1 MAHLDKDDYRTMN
14 LFLIGYRCTGK
25 TTLGKLLASKLGL
38 KFVDADRML
47 HKETGLEIATF
58 VRRRGWSAFRKKEMD
73 VICRLSQSNGQVI
86 ATGGGVV
93 TIPDNVTTMRSNGL
107 VIWLRASVDTIR
119 QRMLVDNTTAESR
132 PSLTEQGALAEIEL
146 VTKEREPLYKAAAHL
161 SILTDDLTVD
171 EAVHAIIK
179 MISVHKQAI
188 R

>member
-1 MAHLDKDDYRTMN
+1 MMN

-25 TTLGKLLASKLGL
+25 TTLGKVLAAKLGL
-38 KFVDADRML
+38 KFVDADRII
-47 HKETGLEIATF
+47 HKETGLEISTF
-58 VRRRGWSAFRKKEMD
+58 VKRRGWNTFRKKEKD
-73 VICRLSQSNGQVI
+73 VLYRLSQSNGQVI

-107 VIWLRASVDTIR
+107 VIWLKASVDTIR
-119 QRMLVDNTTAESR
+119 QRMQADNTTGKSR
-132 PSLTEQGALAEIEL
+132 PSLTEQGTLAEIEK

-179 MISVHKQAI
+179 MISIHRQT
-188 R
+188 

>member
-1 MAHLDKDDYRTMN
+1 MVHSDKNNYRMMN

-25 TTLGKLLASKLGL
+25 TTLGKVLAAKLEL
-38 KFVDADRML
+38 KFVDTDRML
-47 HKETGLEIATF
+47 QKETGLEIATF
-58 VRRRGWSAFRKKEMD
+58 VSRRGWKAFREKEMNE
-73 VICRLSQSNGQVI
+73 IYRLSQLNGQVI

-107 VIWLRASVDTIR
+107 IFWLRASVDTIR
-119 QRMLVDNTTAESR
+119 QRMLTDNATGESR
-132 PSLTEQGALAEIEL
+132 PSLTEQGALAEIEQ

-179 MISVHKQAI
+179 MISIHRQT
-188 R
+188 